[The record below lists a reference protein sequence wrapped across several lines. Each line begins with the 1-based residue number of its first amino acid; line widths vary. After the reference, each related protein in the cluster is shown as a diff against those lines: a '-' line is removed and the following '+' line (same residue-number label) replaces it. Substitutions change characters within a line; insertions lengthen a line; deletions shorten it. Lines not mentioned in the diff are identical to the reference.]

1 MKLHAIFLSVTTLC
15 ITAMSASSAAAT
27 IREVTDASFQA
38 AVLNSDGTTLVRFYT
53 PWCSHCQNM
62 APVVQAF
69 AHQHQHQ
76 ITVVQV
82 NIDAN
87 PRTTLQYGVTSVPT
101 TAVFR
106 QGQLIDKIAGEMDEE
121 ELEQASLHWM

>member
-1 MKLHAIFLSVTTLC
+1 MKLYTILLSATTLC
-15 ITAMSASSAAAT
+15 ITAISASSTAL
-27 IREVTDASFQA
+27 REITDASFQA
-38 AVLNSDGTTLVRFYT
+38 AVLDADGTTLVRFYT

-69 AHQHQHQ
+69 AHQHQDQ

-106 QGQLIDKIAGEMDEE
+106 RGQLIDKIAGEMDAE